1 MATIKAF
8 RGIRPNTSSVDPL
21 AFLSG
26 TTESGLE
33 LDYIKMRLEPHK
45 DGTGPS
51 HSDCIEFLH
60 SLLANDNYIQ
70 EEQNCLYVYE
80 CIIGSRSHTGVY
92 ALTSLADLER
102 GEILTHEHTLETLEN
117 QISLYRKEVGLE
129 GAAILLTHEPCA
141 EIKGLIRNVQLS
153 RDGFSYAKG
162 ETYHKFWKVN
172 SAEEIQKFKDAF
184 SKLGKVYLADGH
196 HRLGSAEKLNK
207 VSPQWISSLY
217 LATTELEI
225 EPFHRL
231 LLLDQLVNNEK
242 KMERLEEYF
251 FISPIPNNKPYRP
264 SHKNRF
270 GMFANEIWFQLDL
283 RPELKME
290 NPIDAEFLQQKVL
303 SGIFGIDSPKTD
315 PQLKC
320 FADSDWKKLL
330 LEMAKEPDAIVF
342 TLFGI
347 STEDFLRLSLV
358 GKTLPPKSTS
368 IGPKPPYGMLMFCD
382 KLIARKGVQ
391 P

>member
-8 RGIRPNTSSVDPL
+8 RGIRPNTSSVNPL
-21 AFLSG
+21 GFLSSVA
-26 TTESGLE
+26 EHGLE

-51 HSDCIEFLH
+51 HNDCIEFLH
-60 SLLANDNYIQ
+60 GLLANDSYIQ

-80 CIIGSRSHTGVY
+80 CILAGKSHTGIF
-92 ALTSLADLER
+92 ALTSLQDLER
-102 GEILTHEHTLETLEN
+102 GEILTHEHTLETLED
-117 QISLYRKEVGLE
+117 QISQYRKEVGLE
-129 GAAILLTHEPCA
+129 GAAILLTHEPSE
-141 EIKGLIRNVQLS
+141 EIKTLIRKVQLS
-153 RDGFSYAKG
+153 RDAFSYAKG

-172 SAEEIQKFKDAF
+172 SPETISEFQDAF
-184 SKLGKVYLADGH
+184 SKLSKVYLADGH
-196 HRLGSAEKLNK
+196 HRLGSAEKLNS

-231 LLLDQLVNNEK
+231 LVLDQQINIEQ
-242 KMERLEEYF
+242 KMGMLEEYF
-251 FISPIPNNKPYRP
+251 FLSPIPNNIPYRP
-264 SHKNRF
+264 SQKNRF
-270 GMFANEIWFQLDL
+270 GLYANGKWFQLDL
-283 RPELKME
+283 RPELKLE

-303 SGIFGIDSPKTD
+303 AGIFGINSPKTD

-330 LEMAKEPDAIVF
+330 LEMAKEPEAIVF

-347 STEDFLRLSLV
+347 STEDFLRLSLL

-382 KLIARKGVQ
+382 KLLVRKGVK